1 MNLKDLSLDLA
12 NKLANSFY
20 DREPERP
27 VFFTSSEIEVIEE
40 WLRALVTYEL
50 MKD

>member
-1 MNLKDLSLDLA
+1 MNLAEKAIELA
-12 NKLANSFY
+12 SKLANSFY

-27 VFFTSSEIEVIEE
+27 VFFTATELDLIEK
-40 WLRALVTYEL
+40 WLMDMVVYEL